1 MSDRATLYPPKAS
14 GLYCMAEWVEEY
26 TVLTKKIIRYIIW
39 TVMGIHVVLLFV
51 EDFPMM
57 YIFIG
62 LAAHMLYYSLLSTFP
77 FTELKDPKFIGSC
90 SMY

>member
-1 MSDRATLYPPKAS
+1 
-14 GLYCMAEWVEEY
+14 MAEWVEEY

-90 SMY
+90 STY